1 MKKICT
7 GLRNTK
13 VCPFTSFF
21 QALAQVPSMTQPT
34 WGPSFPQGAWLP
46 LPDSLVSVSQTN
58 SHKDGLHRASLW
70 LFLQKPGVSS
80 FS

>member
-1 MKKICT
+1 MKKIGT

-34 WGPSFPQGAWLP
+34 WGPSFPQGAWLA
-46 LPDSLVSVSQTN
+46 SSSRLV
-58 SHKDGLHRASLW
+58 
-70 LFLQKPGVSS
+70 GVSLS
-80 FS
+80 D